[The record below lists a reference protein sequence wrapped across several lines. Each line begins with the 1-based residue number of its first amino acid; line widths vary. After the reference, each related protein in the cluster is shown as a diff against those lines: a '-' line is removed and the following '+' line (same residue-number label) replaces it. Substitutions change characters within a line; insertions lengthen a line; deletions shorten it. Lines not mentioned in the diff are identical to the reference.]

1 MSRLR
6 LLMALA
12 VAVFAGACDQA
23 STPPEQDV
31 RFTPTAPAGSVT
43 LDMVTVP
50 AGPFRFGSND
60 VDTENRALEFG
71 GRRPWYED
79 ERPMQSVEL
88 PAFRI
93 DRTEVTESQYLLFMQ
108 QVDYP
113 PPPEWDGNTPSHPNR
128 PVVNVNWMDAQNYCH
143 WRGAR
148 LPTELE
154 WEKAARGTGGGI
166 YPWGN
171 PFDRDKANVG
181 QTGEISEVS
190 HFPDSAS
197 PYGAQDMAGN
207 VWEWTSSWYLPYPGN
222 TTPSDLY
229 GKRHKVLKGGS
240 AGAKGGHYLLEE
252 LTTRA
257 SYRFFLDPRTKS
269 PDAGFRCV
277 QSLDA
282 NGNPIDDRDAM
293 LHR

>member
-1 MSRLR
+1 MSRVR
-6 LLMALA
+6 LLA
-12 VAVFAGACDQA
+12 VLLTAVLTGSCDQA
-23 STPPEQDV
+23 AQPPEQENTY
-31 RFTPTAPAGSVT
+31 TPTAPAGSVPI
-43 LDMVTVP
+43 DMVTVP
-50 AGPFRFGSND
+50 AGAFLFGSND
-60 VDTENRALEFG
+60 VDTQNRAQEFG

-79 ERPMQSVEL
+79 EHPLQSVEL
-88 PAFRI
+88 GAFRI
-93 DRTEVTESQYLLFMQ
+93 DRTEVTENQYLTFIQ
-108 QVDYP
+108 QIGYP
-113 PPPEWDGNTPSHPNR
+113 PPAEWDGPTPVHPQR
-128 PVVNVNWMDAQNYCH
+128 PVVDVNWMDAQNYCH

-148 LPTELE
+148 LPSELE

-171 PFDRDKANVG
+171 PFHRDKANVG
-181 QTGEISEVS
+181 QTGEVADVS

-222 TTPSDLY
+222 STPSELY
-229 GKRHKVLKGGS
+229 GKHHKVLKGGS

-252 LTTRA
+252 ITTRA
-257 SYRFFLDPRTKS
+257 SYRFFLDPRIKS

-282 NGNPIDDRDAM
+282 DGKTVDDRDEM